1 MHVNRGNKELSQ
13 WIKWG
18 ILCVLSLYF
27 LLGTETIENISL
39 IESATAFSFKPS
51 PKCLLEKIDVIT
63 GEEAEHNVLEVCIL
77 CNCSFWNKVTLSRD
91 IFKDKGRS
99 IVFLKT
105 WLFTLKCLRLSNIK
119 PTFCCSLTFV
129 CVTCRKMD
137 YWLYIH
143 ISPSERRQPRTQS

>member
-77 CNCSFWNKVTLSRD
+77 CIALSG
-91 IFKDKGRS
+91 IKLPS
-99 IVFLKT
+99 AETSLK
-105 WLFTLKCLRLSNIK
+105 IK
-119 PTFCCSLTFV
+119 AEV
-129 CVTCRKMD
+129 
-137 YWLYIH
+137 
-143 ISPSERRQPRTQS
+143 